1 MSWQEDLRR
10 LDADLAAGRIE
21 PAAHRKQRDE
31 LLAQASGS
39 TVPSP
44 VASPLRRPA
53 AWHSTNPANRAN
65 SANPANATDPT
76 RPAIQPV
83 DPRTAPPQRVDT
95 PSSGHPTR
103 APHPA
108 PPWQRT
114 DSGTQKTLSHPVVPP
129 VPDHLTTAPSPA
141 DINPTRYLR
150 VEGRVPGGQVSRFP
164 EVWPTGD
171 RPEPPRPEENPEPAG
186 RHRDGDGSRRRP
198 TWLFLAAGVLV
209 VLVMIVGG
217 TMWLGSGTDNP
228 PQAGPPPGAPSTA
241 AGARSD
247 PLEERLPALP
257 GVPNPNNSTMS
268 VAKGRDL
275 GLYLPKT
282 AELFTG
288 NGATQVIF
296 RGSGDGAVSY
306 LVVVVPTT
314 SAPNAQSVVETLY
327 QQALDAGFKPVQ
339 SPVRTVSGSDGAKF
353 LNTTWYGSGNNVVIV
368 GTAQPY
374 RSQLGLS
381 GEQDRAVKAFEDVLP
396 AG

>member
-53 AWHSTNPANRAN
+53 AWHSTNPANP
-65 SANPANATDPT
+65 ANPAGTENAADATL
-76 RPAIQPV
+76 PAVQPV
-83 DPRTAPPQRVDT
+83 DPRTAPPQRT
-95 PSSGHPTR
+95 YPPSSGQLPR
-103 APHPA
+103 PPHPA

-114 DSGTQKTLSHPVVPP
+114 DSGSQKTLSHPVVPP

-141 DINPTRYLR
+141 DIVPTRYLQ
-150 VEGRVPGGQVSRFP
+150 VEGRGQGGQVSRFP

-171 RPEPPRPEENPEPAG
+171 RPEPPRPEENPESAG

-209 VLVMIVGG
+209 VVAMVVAA
-217 TMWLGSGTDNP
+217 TQWLGSGTDTP
-228 PQAGPPPGAPSTA
+228 PQAGPSADPPSTA
-241 AGARSD
+241 AGTRAD

-257 GVPNPNNSTMS
+257 GVANPNNSTMS

-314 SAPNAQSVVETLY
+314 SAANAQSVVETLY

-339 SPVRTVSGSDGAKF
+339 SGVRTVSGNDGTKF

-374 RSQLGLS
+374 HSQLGLS